1 VFCVIRSTFT
11 RIVALVKDNPLLQ
24 GKKCEKQSK
33 HFVPE
38 IHLLATLKLFEA
50 EGNQGGSKQLHEN
63 LGMGKGSIS
72 SYVDHGV
79 KVILSLS
86 DQCFFWP
93 LDEERLETSGWIKH
107 HQFLTICEK
116 VIDGT
121 HLGLST
127 RPEKCGKEYFT
138 RKGQYP
144 ISVLIIL
151 DTRYISAMQM
161 LDGP

>member
-107 HQFLTICEK
+107 HQFLTIVKKSLMELTWGLVLDLRNVVRNTLQEK
-116 VIDGT
+116 DNI
-121 HLGLST
+121 
-127 RPEKCGKEYFT
+127 
-138 RKGQYP
+138 QYQC
-144 ISVLIIL
+144 S
-151 DTRYISAMQM
+151 
-161 LDGP
+161 

>member
-1 VFCVIRSTFT
+1 
-11 RIVALVKDNPLLQ
+11 VALVKDNPLLQ

-107 HQFLTICEK
+107 HQFLTIVKKSLMELTWGLVLDLRNVVRNTLQEK
-116 VIDGT
+116 DNI
-121 HLGLST
+121 
-127 RPEKCGKEYFT
+127 
-138 RKGQYP
+138 QYQC
-144 ISVLIIL
+144 S
-151 DTRYISAMQM
+151 
-161 LDGP
+161 

>member
-1 VFCVIRSTFT
+1 
-11 RIVALVKDNPLLQ
+11 VALVKDNPLLQ

-38 IHLLATLKLFEA
+38 IHLLAALKLFEA

-93 LDEERLETSGWIKH
+93 LNEERLETSGWIKH
-107 HQFLTICEK
+107 HQFLTIVKKSLMELTWGLVLDLRNVVRNTLQEK
-116 VIDGT
+116 DNI
-121 HLGLST
+121 
-127 RPEKCGKEYFT
+127 
-138 RKGQYP
+138 QYQC
-144 ISVLIIL
+144 S
-151 DTRYISAMQM
+151 
-161 LDGP
+161 

>member
-1 VFCVIRSTFT
+1 
-11 RIVALVKDNPLLQ
+11 VALVKDNPLLQ

-93 LDEERLETSGWIKH
+93 LNEERLETSGWIKH
-107 HQFLTICEK
+107 HQFLTIVKKSLMELTWGLVLDLRNVVRNTLQEK
-116 VIDGT
+116 DNI
-121 HLGLST
+121 
-127 RPEKCGKEYFT
+127 
-138 RKGQYP
+138 QYQC
-144 ISVLIIL
+144 S
-151 DTRYISAMQM
+151 
-161 LDGP
+161 